1 MSHTISY
8 RIASVLLVLYALGHT
23 LGFRRPADRP
33 DGSTVAA
40 LMRSSHVTVQG
51 ARRTFWDFYVGF
63 GLFATV
69 FLLLSALL
77 AWQLGG
83 LSTEALAQMPWA
95 ATWGLAITFAIL
107 TVMTWRY
114 FFVAPVVFSTLVTLF
129 LVIGAWSAGKR

>member
-1 MSHTISY
+1 MSSTLSY
-8 RIASVLLVLYALGHT
+8 RIASVLLALYALAHT
-23 LGFRRPADRP
+23 FGFRRPADRP

-40 LMRSSHVTVQG
+40 LMRSTHVTVQG
-51 ARRTFWDFYVGF
+51 SRRTFWDFYVGF

-83 LSTEALAQMPWA
+83 LSADALARVPWA
-95 ATWGLAITFAIL
+95 ATWGLAITFAVL

-114 FFVAPVVFSTLVTLF
+114 FFVAPVVFSSLITLLLF
-129 LVIGAWSAGKR
+129 LGAWSAGKR